1 MRARACSRARKCI
14 CAGYQRNSSLS
25 ICTSYETVVIVV
37 TLPMSQAAFLASE
50 ESYIQSISTTAGV
63 SPADVEILSI
73 NEISSRTFRV
83 LRLLLATAVR
93 VQTSVLLASSQM
105 MNMENQSLLNSNL
118 NQHGLP
124 SGTLVVQNT
133 GPSALNISSSSTDAT
148 VISPVSEISS
158 ASNIPTTMIVGAAV
172 GAAVGFVILIAG
184 VFLIRRAG
192 IFLIRRNFLH
202 QVNAC
207 SLQNRKHVF
216 LLCRIRCRIYI
227 FNIFILTERQN
238 ALTFKAP
245 AAAAD
250 SSTGSVTAR
259 TSIFRS
265 VNCVKPTPTAP
276 ASSQVTASRNIGN
289 AVLATRRV
297 VDDGLESLERRG
309 PVPGLQVSNKLMC
322 PS

>member
-1 MRARACSRARKCI
+1 MRARACSHARKCI

-50 ESYIQSISTTAGV
+50 ERYIRSISTTAGV
-63 SPADVEILSI
+63 SPADVKILSI

-158 ASNIPTTMIVGAAV
+158 ASNIPTTMIVGAVV
-172 GAAVGFVILIAG
+172 GAAVGFVCLIAG
-184 VFLIRRAG
+184 VFLIQCAG
-192 IFLIRRNFLH
+192 IFLIRRNFVH

-207 SLQNRKHVF
+207 SLQNSKHFF
-216 LLCRIRCRIYI
+216 LLCRIRCHIYI
-227 FNIFILTERQN
+227 QYLY
-238 ALTFKAP
+238 
-245 AAAAD
+245 
-250 SSTGSVTAR
+250 
-259 TSIFRS
+259 
-265 VNCVKPTPTAP
+265 
-276 ASSQVTASRNIGN
+276 
-289 AVLATRRV
+289 
-297 VDDGLESLERRG
+297 
-309 PVPGLQVSNKLMC
+309 SN
-322 PS
+322 